1 MALVLQ
7 RADTGTWTGENW
19 SDDAEFTQ
27 EDKVNTELARTLVNT
42 TGDADTTLKFG
53 SELEDGVD
61 TNVWCSI
68 ESVSGVWPHF
78 WMIVGIGTCGVVTRC
93 AHFTQHRMVIKKN
106 RRVSSMLVSRHVRT
120 LSGDSKYPF
129 SFCV

>member
-1 MALVLQ
+1 MARVLQ
-7 RADTGTWTGENW
+7 RADTGTWTGEDW

-27 EDKVNTELARTLVNT
+27 EDTVNTELARTLVNT

-61 TNVWCSI
+61 TNVWSSI

-78 WMIVGIGTCGVVTRC
+78 WRSLGLG
-93 AHFTQHRMVIKKN
+93 
-106 RRVSSMLVSRHVRT
+106 RVEW
-120 LSGDSKYPF
+120 
-129 SFCV
+129 